1 LISVY
6 VIFLIG
12 LFKTLRF
19 VLDQVSEYMVKV
31 VRDIDAGAS
40 VRDAAKKLDSLG
52 IGSLLVK
59 KDGDYVGMVSE
70 TEITRQSVAKNLD
83 PNNSK
88 ISGILNPDI
97 DYNDQEETMSRAIAI
112 MREKRLRY
120 LIVRD
125 GKTVAGILSVKDLL
139 AYYEKW
145 FQLIL

>member
-83 PNNSK
+83 PNNTK
-88 ISGILNPDI
+88 ISDILNPDI

-145 FQLIL
+145 

>member
-1 LISVY
+1 M
-6 VIFLIG
+6 
-12 LFKTLRF
+12 
-19 VLDQVSEYMVKV
+19 DQVSEYMVKM

-83 PNNSK
+83 PNNTK

>member
-1 LISVY
+1 M
-6 VIFLIG
+6 
-12 LFKTLRF
+12 RF

-52 IGSLLVK
+52 TGSLLVK

-83 PNNSK
+83 PNNTK
-88 ISGILNPDI
+88 ISDILNPDI